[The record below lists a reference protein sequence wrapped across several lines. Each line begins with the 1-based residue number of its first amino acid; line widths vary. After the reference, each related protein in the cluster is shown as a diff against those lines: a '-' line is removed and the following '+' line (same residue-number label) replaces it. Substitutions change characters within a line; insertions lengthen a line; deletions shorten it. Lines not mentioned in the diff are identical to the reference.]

1 MREIKFRGC
10 SCGEWYY
17 GNLYIRKHEEFGDS
31 AYIIGYTETPSTTIV
46 DINTIGQFTGL
57 YDKNGKE
64 IYEGDIMGLPE
75 NDANGVKYKNRYTR
89 VVEWVND
96 GFFLLDYCTM
106 GGEDSKYG
114 DRLALEISL
123 KSNYDGMARCFH
135 ERGLDYT
142 VIGNIHDNPELLKQ
156 K

>member
-1 MREIKFRGC
+1 MKTIKFRGR

-57 YDKNGKE
+57 HDKNGKE
-64 IYEGDIMGLPE
+64 IYEGDI
-75 NDANGVKYKNRYTR
+75 VKYLSYAREEVGYIGFHARSASFRVIAERTDYGIGNR
-89 VVEWVND
+89 
-96 GFFLLDYCTM
+96 
-106 GGEDSKYG
+106 GGLHE
-114 DRLALEISL
+114 LALE
-123 KSNYDGMARCFH
+123 
-135 ERGLDYT
+135 
-142 VIGNIHDNPELLKQ
+142 VIGNIHDNLELLKQ

>member
-57 YDKNGKE
+57 HDKNGKE
-64 IYEGDIMGLPE
+64 IYEGDII
-75 NDANGVKYKNRYTR
+75 RS
-89 VVEWVND
+89 
-96 GFFLLDYCTM
+96 F
-106 GGEDSKYG
+106 DSKGGPIIHYIKYDDEEAGFVTILKGCKKGDFGYG
-114 DRLALEISL
+114 
-123 KSNYDGMARCFH
+123 RCYQQWIT
-135 ERGLDYT
+135 ECEKE
-142 VIGNIHDNPELLKQ
+142 VIGNIHDNFDLLK